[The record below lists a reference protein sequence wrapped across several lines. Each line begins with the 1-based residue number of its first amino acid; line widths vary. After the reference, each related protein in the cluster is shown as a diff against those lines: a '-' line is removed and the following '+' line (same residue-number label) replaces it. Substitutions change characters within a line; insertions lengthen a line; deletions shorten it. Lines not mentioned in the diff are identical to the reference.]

1 MEERSLRPLGLR
13 IKDFASNLE
22 RQRSSSEAAFQPQSD
37 PRTEVIIMEP
47 IHLFEKAEF
56 SKENF
61 IPKQLH
67 IGDAGAAVL
76 ICFEPGQT
84 MPLHPHPGALEV
96 ILYGVEGEGTLAIG
110 DEEKPFKKGDLVFCK
125 GEIPIGPKN
134 TGQGKFMVLVILVL
148 KQLVSKTG

>member
-1 MEERSLRPLGLR
+1 
-13 IKDFASNLE
+13 
-22 RQRSSSEAAFQPQSD
+22 
-37 PRTEVIIMEP
+37 MEP

-56 SKENF
+56 SKEDF

-110 DEEKPFKKGDLVFCK
+110 DEEKPFGKGDLVFCK
-125 GEIPIGPKN
+125 GEVPVGPKN
-134 TGQGKFMVLVILVL
+134 TGQGRFMVLVILVL
-148 KQLVSKTG
+148 KQLVSKST